1 MKMLIYFENI
11 ENIDNIE
18 HIELEV
24 RPTREG
30 KRDPEEKY

>member
-1 MKMLIYFENI
+1 MKMLINI
-11 ENIDNIE
+11 ENIDDIE
-18 HIELEV
+18 NIELEV

>member
-1 MKMLIYFENI
+1 MKMLINIENVDDIENI
-11 ENIDNIE
+11 E
-18 HIELEV
+18 LEA